1 MIKRIVISHFNNIAA
16 VLQNSRAQEIIVINH
31 DYQINDIYIGSV
43 HKIFTSINAAF
54 IDLGHNKKSG
64 FIHINDLKPLKKSHN
79 LSQISDILSIN
90 QLVLVQI
97 IKEPTLNKGPRLTT
111 NINLMGR
118 YIVLMPFCNTINIS
132 RKIYDQNERSYL
144 QALAILLKPATMGLL
159 IRSAASGVKEEIL
172 LEDFRILKQQWY
184 FIQKLAISKPLPCL
198 LYKDEDLIKKI
209 IRDFYHN
216 NIHTIFI
223 DSEEGLRQI
232 RYYLNKW
239 RCMDSTG
246 NRKLQLFKHSEF
258 ILEKFNINT
267 TIQNALKPK
276 VNLSIGGYLFIET
289 YEALTVIDVNSG
301 SFNKTDNS
309 KETVLRTNC
318 YAATEI
324 AYQLKVRNING
335 VIIVDFIDME
345 SHRDQL
351 QLLEHFNRV
360 LSIDDAK
367 PQIIQLSKLG
377 LVELTRRRSSQ
388 SLFELFNS
396 QQCTSTSINTI
407 LSINSN
413 LIKKNSIIYKSVN
426 TLFFNT
432 VFFNTVSISSS
443 RASLTYRVRFKS
455 EKRSDFLQLTH
466 PVIVP
471 LILYSH
477 IVDANFQPDNQ

>member
-1 MIKRIVISHFNNIAA
+1 MIKKIVISRFSNIAA
-16 VLQNSRAQEIIVINH
+16 VLQNSRAQEIIVVNH
-31 DYQINDIYIGSV
+31 DYQLHDIYLGSV

-54 IDLGHNKKSG
+54 INLGHNKKSG

-111 NINLMGR
+111 NINLLGR
-118 YIVLMPFCNTINIS
+118 YIILMPFCNTINIS

-159 IRSAASGVKEEIL
+159 IRSAASGVNEEIL

-198 LYKDEDLIKKI
+198 LYKDEDLVKKI
-209 IRDFYHN
+209 IRDFYQS
-216 NIHTIFI
+216 NIHAIVI
-223 DSEEGLRQI
+223 DSEEGLRQV

-239 RCMDSTG
+239 RCIDCIG

-309 KETVLRTNC
+309 RETVLRTNC

-360 LSIDDAK
+360 LSIDNAK

-377 LVELTRRRSSQ
+377 LVELTRRRSGQ

-396 QQCTSTSINTI
+396 QQYTSTSVNTI
-407 LSINSN
+407 LSIDGN

-432 VFFNTVSISSS
+432 MFFNTISIS
-443 RASLTYRVRFKS
+443 RTMLSLTYRIRV
-455 EKRSDFLQLTH
+455 KRCKNLNFVQL
-466 PVIVP
+466 PYPFIVP
-471 LILYSH
+471 LILYSY
-477 IVDANFQPDNQ
+477 IVDANFQLHNQ